1 MLAEPLRPLVP
12 SARETSDEASTRVV
26 EPVLSESQEPP
37 VRRLGLRQTISDL
50 RLSKVTAGG
59 AKAPLVV
66 MALMALFT
74 NWDDQALGILLPE
87 MRAEFAF
94 DLQFLLTLAI
104 VLQVVNLVLA
114 PVMGYIADRAS
125 RVWMIRIGAIL
136 SNLFSLST
144 GLAAGIPMLIAG
156 RVGSGLGAS
165 ITNPAGA
172 PLLADIYPSHTRA
185 RIFGFIGVAGA
196 IGLII
201 GGPVAGVLGETFGW
215 RSALIVLAGL
225 ASLISLS
232 SFFIKEPP
240 RGYMDRRELGASVEA
255 AAVQQESVGWSETWR
270 TVSSIATVR
279 RLWYAT
285 PFMEVAGTT
294 LLILLGQYFSG
305 VFGASASTR
314 GLIVGIGGAVGVGGL
329 FLSGPVADRIIADK
343 PGRIMKIMGGM
354 LILQSII
361 VVGLA
366 LSPNL
371 WLSVAITLPMTFA
384 SALFLPALFSLMT
397 LTVPARVR
405 GLGLQTTAPWRLA
418 GLLMY
423 LSILGLFDS
432 VGLRAGMLAL
442 IPLFLIAAVILGTGS
457 SAVDR
462 DIRAAKSA
470 SLAQSEVEE
479 ARRRGRA
486 KLLVCRDLQ
495 VEYDGVQVLFG
506 VDLDVEEGE
515 IVALL
520 GTNGAGKSTLL
531 RAVAGLQHASGGAIF
546 YDGRDITHL
555 PPHQTVEQGV
565 VMVPGGK
572 SILPTL
578 SVADNL
584 DAAAWL
590 FDDAQASD
598 RREKALELFPR
609 LRNRLSDPAGALSG
623 GEQQMLAIAQALVMR
638 PKLLMIDEL
647 SLGLAPAVVAE
658 LLEVV
663 REINR
668 QGTTVIVVEQSVN
681 IALLIASRA
690 VFMQKGEVRFM
701 GPTQELLDRPD
712 IMKAVFL
719 GKAPS
724 AGAVAPSRVATTER
738 VLTVEEVSVAFG
750 GIHAVDAVSMDLDAG
765 EIVGIIGPNGAG
777 KTTFFDA
784 LSGFVPTEGGSIL
797 LGAQSI
803 GQLSPDARARLG
815 IGRLFQNSR
824 LFSSMTVRETISVA
838 LHQQFGSSGIVSA
851 ATWSPKS
858 RKQERKIRRRADEL
872 VGLLGLGAYR
882 DKHIGDLS
890 VGTKRV
896 VDIACAMASKPS
908 VLLLDEPS
916 SGLSQA
922 ETEELAPV
930 IFRLRKD
937 TGCGMLVIE
946 HDMALITSISDT
958 LVAMDLGKIIVQ
970 GSPADVIG
978 DKAVIESYLG
988 TSEEVLSRSGRAKG
1002 S

>member
-1 MLAEPLRPLVP
+1 MAKPSRTLVP
-12 SARETSDEASTRVV
+12 SAREIKDEALAGDV
-26 EPVLSESQEPP
+26 EPASPDVPEIAE
-37 VRRLGLRQTISDL
+37 RRAGLQQTFSDL
-50 RLSKVTAGG
+50 RLSRVTAGG

-66 MALMALFT
+66 MAVMALFT

-94 DLQFLLTLAI
+94 DLQFLLTLGI
-104 VLQVVNLVLA
+104 VLQVVNLVMA
-114 PVMGYIADRAS
+114 PLMGFIADRAS
-125 RVWMIRIGAIL
+125 RVWMIRIGAMV
-136 SNLFSLST
+136 SNIFSLGT
-144 GLAAGIPMLIAG
+144 GLASGVPMLIAG
-156 RVGSGLGAS
+156 RIGSGLGTS

-185 RIFGFIGVAGA
+185 RIFGFIGVAGS
-196 IGLII
+196 IGLIV
-201 GGPVAGVLGETFGW
+201 GGPVAGAMGEAWGW
-215 RSALIVLAGL
+215 RSALVALAGL
-225 ASLISLS
+225 AFIVSLA
-232 SFFIKEPP
+232 SFFVKERP
-240 RGYMDRRELGASVEA
+240 RGYQDRRELGASVEEA
-255 AAVQQESVGWSETWR
+255 SVQQESVGWSETWR

-294 LLILLGQYFSG
+294 LLLLLSQYYAG
-305 VFGASASTR
+305 VFGASSSTR
-314 GLIVGIGGAVGVGGL
+314 GLIVGIGGAVGLAGL
-329 FLSGPVADRIIADK
+329 LFSGPVADRIITVK
-343 PGRIMKIMGGM
+343 PGRIMKFLGGM
-354 LILQSII
+354 LIMQSLI

-366 LSPNL
+366 LSSNM
-371 WLSVAITLPMTFA
+371 WFSVAITLPMTFA

-418 GLLMY
+418 GLLIY

-432 VGLRAGMLAL
+432 VGLRVGMLAL
-442 IPLFLIAAVILGTGS
+442 IPLFLIAAFILGTGS

-462 DIRAAKSA
+462 DIRAAKTA
-470 SLAQSEVEE
+470 SLAQSEVEQ
-479 ARRRGRA
+479 ARRRGRS

-578 SVADNL
+578 SVSDNL
-584 DAAAWL
+584 DAAQWL
-590 FDDAQASD
+590 FDDAEASD
-598 RREKALELFPR
+598 RRERALELFPR
-609 LRNRLSDPAGALSG
+609 LRARLNDPAGALSG

-681 IALLIASRA
+681 IALLLASRA

-701 GPTQELLDRPD
+701 GPTQELLGRPD
-712 IMKAVFL
+712 IMRAVFL
-719 GKAPS
+719 GKAPAS
-724 AGAVAPSRVATTER
+724 PIVASPGITTTER
-738 VLTVEEVSVAFG
+738 ALTVEDVSVVFG
-750 GIHAVDAVSMDLDAG
+750 GIHAVDAVSLELDAG

-777 KTTFFDA
+777 KTTLFDA
-784 LSGFVPTEGGSIL
+784 LSGFVTTDGGSIL
-797 LGAQSI
+797 LGAQSV
-803 GQLSPDARARLG
+803 GWLAPDARARLG

-824 LFSSMTVRETISVA
+824 LFLSMTVRETISVS
-838 LHQQFGSSGIVSA
+838 LHQQFGSSGILSA
-851 ATWSPKS
+851 AIWAPKS

-872 VGLLGLGAYR
+872 IGLLGLGAYR
-882 DKHIGDLS
+882 DKHVGDLS

-896 VDIACAMASKPS
+896 VDIACAMASKPR

-946 HDMALITSISDT
+946 HDMALITTISDR
-958 LVAMDLGKIIVQ
+958 LVAMDLGRIIVQ

-978 DKAVIESYLG
+978 DKAVVESYLG
-988 TSEEVLSRSGRAKG
+988 TSEEVLARSGRAKG

>member
-1 MLAEPLRPLVP
+1 MLAEPSRPLVP
-12 SARETSDEASTRVV
+12 SARETRDQVPMSIAEPDFPDAQDEAF
-26 EPVLSESQEPP
+26 
-37 VRRLGLRQTISDL
+37 RRPGFRQAISDL
-50 RLSKVTAGG
+50 RLSRVTAG
-59 AKAPLVV
+59 APKSPLVV
-66 MALMALFT
+66 MSLMALFT
-74 NWDDQALGILLPE
+74 TWDDQALTVLLPA

-94 DLQFLLTLAI
+94 DLQFLTTLAGVLGI
-104 VLQVVNLVLA
+104 VSLLLA
-114 PVMGYIADRAS
+114 PLMGFLADRVK
-125 RVWMIRIGAIL
+125 RVWMIRTGAL
-136 SNLFSLST
+136 TSNIFSLLT
-144 GLAAGIPMLIAG
+144 GLAVGIPMLIGG
-156 RVGSGLGAS
+156 RIGMGLGAS

-172 PLLADIYPSHTRA
+172 PLVADIYPSHTRA
-185 RIFGFIGVAGA
+185 RIFAFMGVAGS
-196 IGLII
+196 IGFII
-201 GGPVAGVLGETFGW
+201 GGPVAGVLGDAYGW
-215 RSALIVLAGL
+215 RTAVIVLAALATL
-225 ASLISLS
+225 ASLT
-232 SFFIKEPP
+232 SFLIKEPP
-240 RGYMDRRELGASVEA
+240 RGYQDRRELGLSPEQ
-255 AAVQQESVGWSETWR
+255 AAVEQDSVGWSETWR

-279 RLWYAT
+279 KLWYAT
-285 PFMEVAGTT
+285 PFMEVAGTALLT
-294 LLILLGQYFSG
+294 LLGTYYATE
-305 VFGASASTR
+305 FGASASTL
-314 GLIVGIGGAVGVGGL
+314 GVFFGIGAAVGLVGLL
-329 FLSGPVADRIIADK
+329 FSGPIADRIITVK
-343 PGRIMKIMGGM
+343 PGRIMTIMGGM
-354 LILQSII
+354 LVLQSLV

-366 LSPNL
+366 FSPKL
-371 WLSVAITLPMTFA
+371 WLSVAITLPMTFV

-397 LTVPARVR
+397 LTVPSKVR

-418 GLLMY
+418 GLLM
-423 LSILGLFDS
+423 LLAISGLFDTL
-432 VGLRAGMLAL
+432 GLRIGMLAL
-442 IPLFLIAAVILGTGS
+442 IPMFLIAAFILGTGS

-462 DIRAAKSA
+462 DIRAAKA
-470 SLAQSEVEE
+470 SSVAQTEVEQ

-988 TSEEVLSRSGRAKG
+988 ASEEVLSRSGRAKG